1 MEEKDEQIV
10 VSAPVTP
17 NKKGAAGKIV
27 ALAICCTLAG
37 GILGAGGVIAFNF
50 LRGPG
55 GMRPDD
61 FGRGDRIENQIDDN
75 DSNDSSD
82 KSQNSQN
89 GQMPPMQ
96 GQQGQQYQQGQT
108 GNGNPPQMPNG
119 QMPNGQTTDGNNQAP
134 LTSTDSNN

>member
-1 MEEKDEQIV
+1 M
-10 VSAPVTP
+10 
-17 NKKGAAGKIV
+17 
-27 ALAICCTLAG
+27 AICCTLAG

-61 FGRGDRIENQIDDN
+61 FRRGDRIENQIDDN

-96 GQQGQQYQQGQT
+96 GQQGQQGQT

-119 QMPNGQTTDGNNQAP
+119 NNQAP